1 MSKRILW
8 CSDIHLNFLT
18 DPYPGES
25 DKRMRT
31 LSEPKVRRFCEKIT
45 SCNPEAVIIT
55 GDISEASYLDIHLA
69 WLSKYLAP
77 LPIYFVLGNHDYY
90 GGSIATVR
98 EFAKRFNDVNISEN
112 LFWLNVCDVVK
123 LTDKTVLV
131 GHDGWYDGQYANW
144 FAPGVVIMNDYY
156 SIAELRDVYAVS
168 QTSMV
173 EGDPRVKTFAVM
185 QRLANDCAIHIRD
198 VLPKACGMA
207 KNIVFATH
215 VPPFAQNSVYNGKM
229 SDAKWLPNFS
239 SKLAGDALLE
249 IAKSNPN
256 NNFTILCGHSHGKA
270 EYHPLPNMVCHTR
283 FSEYKY
289 PEKSI
294 MTIEVE

>member
-1 MSKRILW
+1 
-8 CSDIHLNFLT
+8 
-18 DPYPGES
+18 
-25 DKRMRT
+25 MRT
-31 LSEPKVRRFCEKIT
+31 LSEPKVRRFCEQVR
-45 SCNPEAVIIT
+45 SHSPEAVIIT
-55 GDISEASYLDIHLA
+55 GDISEAPYIDIHLA

-90 GGSIATVR
+90 GGSIAKVR
-98 EFAKRFNDVNISEN
+98 DFAKQFDGTKAGEN
-112 LFWLNVCDVVK
+112 LHWLNVCDVVK

-185 QRLANDCAIHIRD
+185 QRLANDCAFHIRN

-207 KNIVFATH
+207 KNVVFATH
-215 VPPFAQNSVYNGKM
+215 VPPFRENSVYNGRI
-229 SDAKWLPNFS
+229 SDYRWLPNFS
-239 SKLAGDALLE
+239 SKLAGDALLDVG
-249 IAKSNPN
+249 KSHPDNS
-256 NNFTILCGHSHGKA
+256 FTVLCGHSHGKA
-270 EYHPLPNMVCHTR
+270 EYHPLPNMVSHTR

-289 PEKSI
+289 PEQSI
-294 MTIEVE
+294 EVIEVE